1 MSEIHIKNQEEIE
14 SMRHAGEILS
24 KTLDYLE
31 GVVKAGMSTWELDE
45 LAEAFI
51 RSHEGCTPGF
61 KGYHGFT
68 GSICVSLNHEA
79 VHGIP
84 SKKRIIEEGDIL
96 GIDCGVMYKKLHT
109 DACRTVMI
117 GEVDHDV
124 KHFVKTTKASLQKGI
139 KQVKPGNH
147 IGDISAAVQAALVQY
162 DYGIVAE
169 CTGHGVGYDLH
180 ESPEIMNVGERGTGP
195 EIKPGMVL
203 AIEPISAM
211 GEGDIETAEDE
222 WTLYTKDGS
231 LSAHFEATVLVT
243 EDGYEILAS

>member
-1 MSEIHIKNQEEIE
+1 MSKIHIKNNEEIE
-14 SMRHAGEILS
+14 AMRHAGKILTQ
-24 KTLDYLE
+24 TLDLLTTSI
-31 GVVKAGMSTWELDE
+31 VAGMTTAELDQI
-45 LAEAFI
+45 AEDFI

-68 GSICVSLNHEA
+68 GSACISINHEA

-84 SKKRIIEEGDIL
+84 SEKRIIQNGDIV

-109 DACRTVMI
+109 DACRTVMV

-124 KHFVKTTKASLQKGI
+124 KHFVKTTKSSLQKAI
-139 KQVKPGNH
+139 KQVKPGNQ
-147 IGDISAAVQAALVQY
+147 IGDISATVQSTLEQY
-162 DYGIVAE
+162 GYGIVAD

-180 ESPEIMNVGERGTGP
+180 EAPEVMNVGQKRTGP
-195 EIKPGMVL
+195 VMKPGMVL

-211 GEGDIETAEDE
+211 GEGDIKTAKDG
-222 WTLYTKDGS
+222 WTLYTTDKS

-243 EDGYEILAS
+243 ETGHEVLAC